1 MTAVTTSIKID
12 PEIKA
17 ESQALFER
25 LGLSFSTAIN
35 LFLRQAIREQAIP
48 FRVGEL
54 TYNEETLRAIQET
67 QEGINLNGP
76 YHSVEEFMTALTDTH
91 EGQT

>member
-1 MTAVTTSIKID
+1 MTPVTTSIKID

-17 ESQALFER
+17 ESQELFER

-48 FRVGEL
+48 FRVGEPA
-54 TYNEETLRAIQET
+54 YNEETLRAIRET

-76 YHSVEEFMTALTDTH
+76 YHSSKEFMAALTDTRNL
-91 EGQT
+91 

>member
-48 FRVGEL
+48 FRVGEP
-54 TYNEETLRAIQET
+54 TYNEETLRVIREARA
-67 QEGINLNGP
+67 GINLRGP
-76 YHSVEEFMTALTDTH
+76 YDSVEELVADLESDDD
-91 EGQT
+91 

>member
-1 MTAVTTSIKID
+1 MVPVTTSIKVD

-25 LGLSFSTAIN
+25 LGLSWSGAIN

-48 FRVGEL
+48 FRVGEPK
-54 TYNEETLRAIQET
+54 YNEETLRTIREARQ
-67 QEGINLNGP
+67 GINVKGP
-76 YHSVEEFMTALTDTH
+76 FHSVEELMADLESEDDD
-91 EGQT
+91 

>member
-1 MTAVTTSIKID
+1 MATVTTSIKVD

-25 LGLSFSTAIN
+25 LGLSWSTAIN

-48 FRVGEL
+48 FRVGET

-67 QEGINLNGP
+67 QRGINLNGP
-76 YHSVEEFMTALTDTH
+76 YHSVAEMKAAMKSRDDS
-91 EGQT
+91 

>member
-1 MTAVTTSIKID
+1 MVPVTTSIKVD
-12 PEIKA
+12 PVIKA

-25 LGLSFSTAIN
+25 LGLSWSAAIN

-48 FRVGEL
+48 FRVGEPM
-54 TYNEETLRAIQET
+54 YNEETLRTIREV

-76 YHSVEEFMTALTDTH
+76 YHSVKEFMTALTDKRNV
-91 EGQT
+91 